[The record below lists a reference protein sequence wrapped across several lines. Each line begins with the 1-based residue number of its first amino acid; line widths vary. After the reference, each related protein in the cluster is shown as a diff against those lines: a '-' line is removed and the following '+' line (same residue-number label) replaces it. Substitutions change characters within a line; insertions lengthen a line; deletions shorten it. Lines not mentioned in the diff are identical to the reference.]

1 MVAESVDCRKDL
13 AMSQENMNEKVLR
26 FPLTAEDLRRA
37 GNAAKD
43 DARRMKKLY
52 RRTITVVV
60 IAVVAFV
67 ICFAF
72 ASLLGNAKGS
82 SQRTKKLTSVYVES
96 GDSLWSIAE
105 EYYTTECGN
114 MKDYIREIKKTN
126 GLESDTIRYGYPL
139 LVPYYE

>member
-1 MVAESVDCRKDL
+1 
-13 AMSQENMNEKVLR
+13 MSRENMNEKVMR
-26 FPLTAEDLRRA
+26 FPLTADDLRRA
-37 GNAAKD
+37 GNAARN
-43 DARRMKKLY
+43 DAMRTKRLY
-52 RRTITVVV
+52 RRMITAAV
-60 IAVVAFV
+60 IAVIAFV

-72 ASLLGNAKGS
+72 ISLMGSAKGS

-105 EYYTTECGN
+105 EYYTPECGN

-126 GLESDTIRYGYPL
+126 GLESDTIRFGYPL